1 MPPVGGGL
9 RQGTQW
15 RRCAGL
21 AQEKRMQLLILG
33 AGTPGLSATQYGSAY
48 VINVGSD
55 RLLFDCG
62 PATTYKLLKMGMAPA
77 EIGYLFF
84 THHHYDHNADY
95 PGFLLSRWD
104 TGYGEVAQL
113 QVFGPQY
120 TEQLT
125 DRLINPETGAFAP
138 DIRARINHPVSVKGY
153 QQRGGALPRTPP
165 VVSVKDVGP
174 GPVCRG
180 EGWEVV
186 CAATQHVQPWLGSL
200 AYRLNSGEGSV
211 VFTGDAGP
219 GRSLIE
225 LARGATTLVAMC
237 HMSRSQAREEERE
250 ANLGTISAGRVA
262 QEAGIERLVL
272 VHSTRAIGAE
282 TLGEP
287 APGQAERVVAEVA
300 SQFDGEIVLG
310 KEFLRVPL

>member
-1 MPPVGGGL
+1 MIREMGM
-9 RQGTQW
+9 R
-15 RRCAGL
+15 
-21 AQEKRMQLLILG
+21 LLILG

-48 VINVGSD
+48 VVGLGPE
-55 RLLFDCG
+55 RFMFDCG
-62 PATTYKLLKMGMAPA
+62 PATTYKLLRMGIAPA

-104 TGYGEVAQL
+104 TGYGEVERL

-125 DRLINPETGAFAP
+125 ARLIDPDTGAFAP
-138 DIRARINHPVSVKGY
+138 DIRARMHHPVSVRGF
-153 QQRGGALPRTPP
+153 QARGGILPRNPP
-165 VVSVKDVGP
+165 DVAVKDVEP
-174 GPVCRG
+174 GVVCRG
-180 EGWEVV
+180 ADWEVV
-186 CAATQHVQPWLGSL
+186 CAATQHVQPWLESL
-200 AYRLNSGEGSV
+200 AYRLNGSDGSI

-225 LARGATTLVAMC
+225 LAQGAETLVAMC
-237 HMSRSQAREEERE
+237 HMSQSHVRAEERD

-262 QEAGIERLVL
+262 REAEVKRLVL
-272 VHSTRAIGAE
+272 VHHTRAIGAE

-287 APGQAERVVAEVA
+287 APGQAERVIAEVA
-300 SQFDGEIVLG
+300 SQFSGEIVLG
-310 KEFLRVPL
+310 KEFLHVPL